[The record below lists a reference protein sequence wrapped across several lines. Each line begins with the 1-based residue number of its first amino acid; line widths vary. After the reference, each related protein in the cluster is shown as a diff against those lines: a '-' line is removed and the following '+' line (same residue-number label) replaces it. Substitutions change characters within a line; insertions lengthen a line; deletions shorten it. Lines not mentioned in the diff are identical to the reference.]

1 MGKELKKLI
10 DFNIRRY
17 KKTFDS
23 KLGMDE
29 NDIRSDIMFQV
40 WKGIVTHKKNKKA
53 NLKTYVS
60 TLIANRFK
68 LLAKKSA
75 AKKFSIITYMD
86 SPSDKF
92 MSTEDIDTF
101 ESCET
106 LFDKREQVMRNLGN
120 LSEIEQK
127 VMLDLIGGYNL
138 RQMVE
143 RNGMNLPSLIA
154 AIKKIEAQISK
165 RSEDNRNAKQ

>member
-1 MGKELKKLI
+1 MENDLKNLI

-17 KKTFDS
+17 KRTFDS

-29 NDIRSDIMFQV
+29 NDIKADIMFQV

-60 TLIANRFK
+60 TLISNRFK
-68 LLAKKSA
+68 LLAKKSS

-92 MSTEDIDTF
+92 MSTEDSDSF

-106 LFDKREQVMRNLGN
+106 LFDKRELMLKNLSN
-120 LSEIEQK
+120 LSELEKK
-127 VMLDLIGGYNL
+127 VMLDLIKGYNL
-138 RQMVE
+138 GQMVE
-143 RNGMNLPSLIA
+143 RNGMNLPTLIS
-154 AIKKIEAQISK
+154 AIKKIEAQVARK
-165 RSEDNRNAKQ
+165 TEENKNAKR